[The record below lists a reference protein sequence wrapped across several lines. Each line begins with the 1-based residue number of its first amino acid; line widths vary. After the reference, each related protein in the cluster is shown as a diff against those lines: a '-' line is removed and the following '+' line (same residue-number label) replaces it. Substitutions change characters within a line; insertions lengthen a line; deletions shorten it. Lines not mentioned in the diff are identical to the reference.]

1 MPLKRKRA
9 ASVGPRRS
17 YAKRARSARLRGTTG
32 TAGILRASVRRANQ
46 GVKRLTAMIETKEST
61 QVTGTNVSLPHNNVY
76 DTGINPFVTNI
87 GAQDPMSGTGNRI
100 GDKISV
106 RGLLIKGFLENALSR
121 SKVHYRI
128 MLVRGAKGETFNR
141 ANLFKGIV
149 GNKIIDQLN
158 TERFTIVSS
167 TKFNIGASNSS
178 AANVSATGVPLSG
191 ISSGVDTAGQ
201 GTRAFSMWVPGRKF
215 GKMGTITYENASTS
229 QVKFYDY
236 RIVIIAYDWYGTPQ
250 DVNNVGKINDMYTKL
265 YFKDA

>member
-17 YAKRARSARLRGTTG
+17 YAKRARLARARGTTG
-32 TAGILRASVRRANQ
+32 TAGVLRASVRRANQ
-46 GVKRLTAMIETKEST
+46 GVKRLSAMIETKEST
-61 QVTGTNVSLPHNNVY
+61 QVSGTNLSLPHNNVY
-76 DTGINPFVTNI
+76 ETGINPFVTNI

-106 RGLLIKGFLENALSR
+106 RGLLIKGFMENALNR
-121 SKVHYRI
+121 SKVNYRI

-158 TERFTIVSS
+158 TERFTIVAS
-167 TKFNIGASNSS
+167 TKFNINCANGAASS
-178 AANVSATGVPLSG
+178 VGATGVPAVDPIYNVG
-191 ISSGVDTAGQ
+191 I
-201 GTRAFSMWVPGRKF
+201 GTKAWSMWVPGRKF
-215 GKMGTITYENASTS
+215 GRMGTITYENASTS